1 MKPTT
6 ITFVLLAFLTICGA
20 TSAAAQTLS
29 AGVRVGASVDPD
41 QFYFGGHVETAPLVD
56 RIHFR
61 PNAEIG
67 VGNGATVVALD
78 FEFAYK
84 FPSQR
89 TWNAYALA
97 GPALNIVKVHDD
109 TGTSGGFNIGVGI
122 EHREGLFGEIKVG
135 TIDSP
140 EFKIGVGYRFR

>member
-1 MKPTT
+1 MRSK
-6 ITFVLLAFLTICGA
+6 FLFFAFLAVLSMLVA
-20 TSAAAQTLS
+20 TPATAQPPS

-41 QFYFGGHVETAPLVD
+41 QFYFGGHVETRPLVD

-67 VGNGATVVALD
+67 IGDGATLVALN
-78 FEFAYK
+78 FELAYK
-84 FPSQR
+84 FPSNR
-89 TWNAYALA
+89 PWNAYAFA
-97 GPALNIVKVHDD
+97 GPALNIVNVRDD
-109 TGTSGGFNIGVGI
+109 TGSAGGFTLGIGL

-140 EFKIGVGYRFR
+140 DFKIGIGFRFR